1 LRLSFRQKVAVV
13 GFALLASTWAI
24 ETYLHYY
31 EPELLKLW
39 ISRYV
44 YFNPAHPTFGLSI
57 TTILGLLLLIY
68 ATFFAKKKHL
78 KLGEH

>member
-24 ETYLHYY
+24 ETYMNYY

-39 ISRYV
+39 ISKYV
-44 YFNPAHPTFGLSI
+44 YFSPLHPTFGLSV
-57 TTILGLLLLIY
+57 TTIVGLLLLIY
-68 ATFFAKKKHL
+68 AVFFAKKKHL
-78 KLGEH
+78 KVEGH